1 MKKVFIVILLF
12 FLNILYIN
20 AEDYQDIILRKVNNF
35 RVESGLKP
43 LKLNKELNKIAIV
56 KAKDMAKEDQLK
68 HRWNKEKT
76 IVTYKAHNGQDLP
89 LPRYYKTTIY
99 TDDQRQLLWL
109 YAEDKGVKWV
119 KGFEV
124 IGANTVNK
132 DYYERLLKEKNENGI
147 GLHEDNIEE
156 IERKK
161 AINRMAKLQNLTN
174 RKKAQRRQIRREEE
188 DIMYQYLSA
197 DYCPF

>member
-1 MKKVFIVILLF
+1 MSRYKSNGTPFLYTPCVAFVPVLL
-12 FLNILYIN
+12 
-20 AEDYQDIILRKVNNF
+20 
-35 RVESGLKP
+35 
-43 LKLNKELNKIAIV
+43 
-56 KAKDMAKEDQLK
+56 
-68 HRWNKEKT
+68 
-76 IVTYKAHNGQDLP
+76 DLP

-147 GLHEDNIEE
+147 GLHEDKFRRIS
-156 IERKK
+156 KW
-161 AINRMAKLQNLTN
+161 INRI
-174 RKKAQRRQIRREEE
+174 KKHV
-188 DIMYQYLSA
+188 
-197 DYCPF
+197 

>member
-1 MKKVFIVILLF
+1 
-12 FLNILYIN
+12 
-20 AEDYQDIILRKVNNF
+20 
-35 RVESGLKP
+35 
-43 LKLNKELNKIAIV
+43 
-56 KAKDMAKEDQLK
+56 MAKVSVYLNFASQTEEAF
-68 HRWNKEKT
+68 NF
-76 IVTYKAHNGQDLP
+76 YKSVFGTDFDHGIMRFGDVPASPGMPP
-89 LPRYYKTTIY
+89 LPRYYKTKIY

-109 YAEDKGVKWV
+109 YAEDKGIKWV

-147 GLHEDNIEE
+147 GLHEDSIEE

-161 AINRMAKLQNLTN
+161 AINRMNKLQNLTS
-174 RKKAQRRQIRREEE
+174 RKKAQRRQIKREEE

-197 DYCPF
+197 EYCPF

>member
-1 MKKVFIVILLF
+1 M
-12 FLNILYIN
+12 
-20 AEDYQDIILRKVNNF
+20 
-35 RVESGLKP
+35 
-43 LKLNKELNKIAIV
+43 
-56 KAKDMAKEDQLK
+56 
-68 HRWNKEKT
+68 
-76 IVTYKAHNGQDLP
+76 
-89 LPRYYKTTIY
+89 
-99 TDDQRQLLWL
+99 
-109 YAEDKGVKWV
+109 
-119 KGFEV
+119 

-161 AINRMAKLQNLTN
+161 AINRTNKLQNLTE